1 MIKLITKILKIL
13 INKYTITLAL
23 FVVWMVFFDTSSI
36 LNRMK
41 SRDKLNSLKQ
51 EKRFFQEELKKDSI
65 LSQKL
70 VSDSSAIEKYAREN
84 YLMKKDK
91 EDVFLVID
99 TTEDRHQ

>member
-1 MIKLITKILKIL
+1 MFRKIFKILV
-13 INKYTITLAL
+13 NKYTITIAA
-23 FVVWMVFFDTSSI
+23 FGVWIIFFDTSSV

-41 SRDKLNSLKQ
+41 YKEKLNSLKQ
-51 EKRFFQEELKKDSI
+51 ERHFYLDEIKKDSI

-70 VSDSSAIEKYAREN
+70 ISDTNEIEKFAREN

-99 TTEDRHQ
+99 TTADRHQ